1 LFKPRGLIVVDKAA
15 IAEDALIEAALEAG
29 AEDVATEGEGYEIQT
44 APAQLETVRESL
56 TARGIAIQSAESL
69 KLASLMVPVDER
81 TAEQLL
87 RLVDALEDHD
97 DVQKVYANFTVPDE
111 IMTRLAR

>member
-1 LFKPRGLIVVDKAA
+1 
-15 IAEDALIEAALEAG
+15 
-29 AEDVATEGEGYEIQT
+29 
-44 APAQLETVRESL
+44 
-56 TARGIAIQSAESL
+56 
-69 KLASLMVPVDER
+69 MVPVDER